1 MSNRKV
7 IKLTESD
14 LRIIVEKVLKEQET
28 TDSWWDWAKSIINV
42 PNTLTSM
49 SSFVVGTPLYIRN
62 VLKFLTLQSKTDRN
76 RDFTSEEISGIAK
89 TLCTKSKKYRNCE
102 PSKWTGNQK
111 NLVTPEDYG
120 LIHTNGGSYTEKL
133 SNMEG
138 IGKSLSLG
146 FGNSTVV
153 DLGKEWLL
161 TDNYDFSNA
170 TKFPD
175 RKDVYS
181 SVSNLIPDMFNSVVK
196 IAKNEDRI
204 KYLERLLAWTHKS
217 GYKGY
222 KIELKIPKAKCQFCS
237 TKGNS

>member
-1 MSNRKV
+1 MGNRKI
-7 IKLTESD
+7 IKITESD
-14 LRIIVEKVLKEQET
+14 LKIIVEKVLKEQET
-28 TDSWWDWAKSIINV
+28 TDSWWDWAQDVMNFPNV
-42 PNTLTSM
+42 TVSVLAD
-49 SSFVVGTPLYIRN
+49 SFPLYIRN
-62 VLKFLTLQSKTDRN
+62 VLKFITLQKLTERN
-76 RDFTSEEISGIAK
+76 KDFTSEEISGIAK
-89 TLCTKSKKYRNCE
+89 TLCTKSKKYSNCD
-102 PSKWTGNQK
+102 PSKWKGNQK

-120 LIHTNGGSYTEKL
+120 LINTNGGSYTEKL
-133 SNMEG
+133 SNMGG

-146 FGNSTVV
+146 LGNSTVV

-181 SVSNLIPDMFNSVVK
+181 SVSNLIPDVFNSVVK

-204 KYLERLLAWTHKS
+204 KYLERLLAWIHKS

-237 TKGNS
+237 KGNS